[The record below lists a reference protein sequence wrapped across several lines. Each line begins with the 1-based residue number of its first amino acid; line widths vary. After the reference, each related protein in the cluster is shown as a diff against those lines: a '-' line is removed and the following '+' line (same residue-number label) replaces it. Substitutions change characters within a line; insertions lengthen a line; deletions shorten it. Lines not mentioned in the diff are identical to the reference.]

1 MTEFIHY
8 WKTISI
14 FLLKVDVNLGFR
26 VSMHNINTVLRCGSY
41 GIYSFS
47 ELCDLY
53 LILEAVKLV
62 LFVINLV
69 SIRCFG
75 HP

>member
-1 MTEFIHY
+1 MNEFIHY

-14 FLLKVDVNLGFR
+14 FLLKVDVNLGFQ
-26 VSMHNINTVLRCGSY
+26 VSMHNINTVLRCESY

-47 ELCDLY
+47 ELCDFY

-62 LFVINLV
+62 LFVIILV